1 MEKLEHEKEII
12 QRSGFLE
19 KVPLKTRLATL
30 EEIYK
35 TKGNPYSVYELCEA
49 LNIARGTFYNHI
61 FRRADRSE
69 YNREQEE
76 LMLKVQQIF
85 DDSSQRFGAEKIR
98 VILAENDIH
107 VSKKRVAAIMQE
119 LDLLSVRSDAKKQF
133 KKRQQYRKQN
143 LLEWQ
148 FTAERPNQIWVSD
161 TTYFKVN
168 SYGIYFCV
176 IFDLFSRKIDG

>member
-1 MEKLEHEKEII
+1 MEHEKEII

-85 DDSSQRFGAEKIR
+85 DDSSQRFMLAKSALRPLCRNLICTVFVQMRKSNSRSVSSIESKIFW
-98 VILAENDIH
+98 ND
-107 VSKKRVAAIMQE
+107 S
-119 LDLLSVRSDAKKQF
+119 LPPSVPTKFGSATLHTSRS
-133 KKRQQYRKQN
+133 
-143 LLEWQ
+143 
-148 FTAERPNQIWVSD
+148 TATGSTFV
-161 TTYFKVN
+161 
-168 SYGIYFCV
+168 
-176 IFDLFSRKIDG
+176 

>member
-1 MEKLEHEKEII
+1 
-12 QRSGFLE
+12 
-19 KVPLKTRLATL
+19 
-30 EEIYK
+30 
-35 TKGNPYSVYELCEA
+35 
-49 LNIARGTFYNHI
+49 
-61 FRRADRSE
+61 
-69 YNREQEE
+69 
-76 LMLKVQQIF
+76 
-85 DDSSQRFGAEKIR
+85 
-98 VILAENDIH
+98 
-107 VSKKRVAAIMQE
+107 MQE
-119 LDLLSVRSDAKKQF
+119 LDLHSVRSDAKKQF